1 MLFCIDPN
9 LRSLVKEH
17 LQERG
22 GMQKG
27 EAILDRRR
35 SAFDGQKPR
44 GDDRSKT

>member
-9 LRSLVKEH
+9 LRSLVKER

-27 EAILDRRR
+27 EAILDRR